1 MNEML
6 GNQYFLARNYSR
18 AYEEFE
24 KALSSNPGNIK
35 IKKKLVVCYTQT
47 GKIVKAKE
55 LFFDLISKNINT
67 IIDTDPLI
75 DDCPCPDLIARLEN
89 DLSINEDSYEYRVAL
104 GIIWLYCDAGN
115 SLQYFIEARKLNP
128 NDSILEQIVNVLFL
142 HQKKINK
149 N

>member
-6 GNQYFLARNYSR
+6 GNQYFLARKYSL
-18 AYEEFE
+18 ANEEFE
-24 KALSSNPGNIK
+24 KALTANPDNFSV
-35 IKKKLVVCYTQT
+35 KKKLVVCYTQI
-47 GKIVKAKE
+47 GKMVKAKE
-55 LFFDLISKNINT
+55 LFFDIIRNNINI
-67 IIDTDPLI
+67 IIDTDPLV

-89 DLSINEDSYEYRVAL
+89 DLHVNEGSYEYLVAL

-128 NDSILEQIVNVLFL
+128 NDSLLEQIVNVLFL
-142 HQKKINK
+142 HQKSINK